1 MIVTRSRKQAEWLK
15 SFRAFGTSVSPLE
28 RDKHTMIEYIIKR
41 SNNTLDESDR
51 IKLSLMNDEELV
63 NKAFQLNI
71 NINELNKYTKPKAIL
86 KERNIFNSSLK
97 DN

>member
-1 MIVTRSRKQAEWLK
+1 
-15 SFRAFGTSVSPLE
+15 
-28 RDKHTMIEYIIKR
+28 
-41 SNNTLDESDR
+41 
-51 IKLSLMNDEELV
+51 MNDEELV

-97 DN
+97 DDENRDGKFEETGFVDSMYGMSKVHIMIYAKLLA